1 MPTNNRGQKSVIA
14 MPGQHQ
20 VLINQSL
27 LNQIKE
33 DVKYMKQDLIE
44 IKAAIKYIK
53 EYTEQKKAK
62 EDARWFR

>member
-1 MPTNNRGQKSVIA
+1 MPNNKGEKSVIA
-14 MPGQHQ
+14 MPHQHQ